1 MLSQFLKMT
10 HSCSLYYEQLTSK
23 LNHSTVRKRVNPG
36 GCGATSYSGDTGVGQ
51 MRPEADGPFT
61 STLYKWVRPG
71 APQGRTKG
79 KPQGQLTMIRIIGI
93 SYPKMWQLQRLRFF
107 ILQLC
112 IQLIIYMHM

>member
-1 MLSQFLKMT
+1 
-10 HSCSLYYEQLTSK
+10 
-23 LNHSTVRKRVNPG
+23 
-36 GCGATSYSGDTGVGQ
+36 
-51 MRPEADGPFT
+51 MRPEADRPFT

-107 ILQLC
+107 ILTSMHTINHLYAHVMHLMVKAKGKPQGQLPV
-112 IQLIIYMHM
+112 IKIMGIS